1 MKELLSKDLHVHML
15 HILQEGNACENYLVK
30 LEASSHETCCTIVVS
45 LAKISLLLPGD
56 PNGTLFST

>member
-1 MKELLSKDLHVHML
+1 ML